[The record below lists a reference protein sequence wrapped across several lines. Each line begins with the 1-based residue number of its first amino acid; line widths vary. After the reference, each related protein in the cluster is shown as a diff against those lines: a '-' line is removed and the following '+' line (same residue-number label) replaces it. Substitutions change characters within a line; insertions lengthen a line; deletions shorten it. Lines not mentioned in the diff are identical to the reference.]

1 MAACRRTWCDEG
13 RTHFEYIVVGC
24 GGIGSAAVYWLAKRA
39 KADVLGIEQFE
50 LGHHNG
56 GSQDHSRIIRLTY
69 HDDRY
74 TKIARETFQAWH
86 EVEKESGVQL
96 VYKSGGLNMSR
107 RGEADLIMENYA
119 KAMDDQNIKYERLDS
134 EALMKK
140 FPQFEVDK
148 DVISLY
154 QPDAGLVDA
163 ALANSVHLQLA
174 RGYGASILANAPVI
188 RVCRNDNGQ
197 ITVQTT
203 KGTFT
208 CRRLV
213 VAAGAWINQVLGSVG
228 VHIPVTVTQE
238 QVTYMGTPYIK
249 EFTKDKF
256 PIFVY
261 HTPSHDFYQIP
272 VHGNAATKIGAD
284 ACGEVV
290 TACTRTFTP
299 DAALEKQSIDFM
311 ASIAPKFIGPV
322 VQTKTCLYTMT
333 PDRHY
338 VIDKCDHVGFS
349 DIVFCCGAGHAYKFA
364 CLLGKI
370 LSEMAI
376 DGKTQYDIAGFTKNR
391 EAITNPNFKPL
402 FQMAGDSANK
412 AKL

>member
-1 MAACRRTWCDEG
+1 MAASRRTWCDEG

-50 LGHHNG
+50 LGHQNG
-56 GSQDHSRIIRLTY
+56 GSQDHSRTIRLLY
-69 HDDRY
+69 HNDRY
-74 TKIARETFQAWH
+74 TDIGRHTIQTWR
-86 EVEKESGVQL
+86 EVEKEAGVQL
-96 VYKSGGLNMSR
+96 VYKTGGLTMCR
-107 RGEADLIMENYA
+107 RGEMDLVFEEYA
-119 KAMDDQNIKYERLDS
+119 NAMDRKNIKYERLDS

-140 FPQFEVDK
+140 FPQFEVGK
-148 DVISLY
+148 EVMSLY
-154 QPDAGLVDA
+154 QPDAAIVDPA
-163 ALANSVHLQLA
+163 MSNSVHIQLA
-174 RGYGASILANAPVI
+174 RGYGASILANTSVI
-188 RVCRNDNGQ
+188 RVLRNDNGQ

-228 VHIPVTVTQE
+228 VHIPITVTQE
-238 QVTYMGTPYIK
+238 QVTYLGTPYIK

-256 PIFVY
+256 PIFTF
-261 HTPSHDFYQIP
+261 HTPYCDFYQMP

-290 TACTRTFTP
+290 TSATRNFTP
-299 DAALEKQSIDFM
+299 NAELEKLTMDFM
-311 ASIAPKFIGPV
+311 ASIAPKFVGPV
-322 VQTKTCLYTMT
+322 VQTKTCLYAMT
-333 PDRHY
+333 RDRHY
-338 VIDKCDHVGFS
+338 VIDKCDHVGFP
-349 DIVFCCGAGHAYKFA
+349 DIVFCCGAGNALKFA
-364 CLLGKI
+364 SLFGKI

-376 DGKTQYDIAGFTKNR
+376 DGQTQYDISGFTKNR
-391 EAITNPNFKPL
+391 EAISNPNFKPL
-402 FQMAGDSANK
+402 FRISGDGANI

>member
-1 MAACRRTWCDEG
+1 MAASRRTWCDEG

-74 TKIARETFQAWH
+74 TKIARETFQTWH

-188 RVCRNDNGQ
+188 RVLRNDTGQ
-197 ITVQTT
+197 ISVQTT

-261 HTPSHDFYQIP
+261 HTPGHDFYQIP
-272 VHGNAATKIGAD
+272 VHGNAATKVGAD

-299 DAALEKQSIDFM
+299 NAELEKQSIDFM

-364 CLLGKI
+364 CLIGKI

-376 DGKTQYDIAGFTKNR
+376 DGQTQYDISGFTKNR

>member
-1 MAACRRTWCDEG
+1 MAASRRTWYDEG

-56 GSQDHSRIIRLTY
+56 GSQDHSRIVRLTY
-69 HDDRY
+69 HDKRY
-74 TKIARETFQAWH
+74 TKLARDTLQTWH

-96 VYKSGGLNMSR
+96 VHKCGGLNMSR
-107 RGEADLIMENYA
+107 RGEADFVMENYA
-119 KAMDDQNIKYERLDS
+119 KGMDSHNIKYERLDS

-140 FPQFEVDK
+140 FPQFEVGK

-163 ALANSVHLQLA
+163 ALSNSVHIQLA

-188 RVCRNDNGQ
+188 RVLRNDTGQ

-238 QVTYMGTPYIK
+238 QVTYLGTPYIRD
-249 EFTKDKF
+249 FTKDKF

-261 HTPSHDFYQIP
+261 HTPGHDFYQIP
-272 VHGNAATKIGAD
+272 VHGNAATKVGAD

-290 TACTRTFTP
+290 TAATRTFTP
-299 DAALEKQSIDFM
+299 NAELEKQSIDFM

-364 CLLGKI
+364 CLIGKI

-376 DGKTQYDIAGFTKNR
+376 DGQTQYDISGFTKDR

-402 FQMAGDSANK
+402 FQMAGGSANK